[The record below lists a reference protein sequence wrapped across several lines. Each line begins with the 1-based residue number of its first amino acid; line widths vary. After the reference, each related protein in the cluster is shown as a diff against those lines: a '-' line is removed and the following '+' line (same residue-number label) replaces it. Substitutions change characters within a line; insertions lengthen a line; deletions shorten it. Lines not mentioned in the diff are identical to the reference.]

1 MGESKATSCNC
12 KECES
17 KSQEE
22 QKDPKKLIRRIIFAS
37 ILLVVC
43 MVAER
48 LLDLPMWER
57 LLMYLVPFLV
67 AGYDVLGGAAEGIMH
82 GDPFDEDFLMSV
94 ATIGAL
100 AIGFLPDS
108 EPEFAEAVFV
118 MLFFQVGE
126 AFEAVAEGNSRRS
139 IAKLMDI
146 RPDTANVECAGKVS
160 VVSPT
165 EVAIGEI
172 VVVKPGEKIPM
183 DGSIVEGTS
192 SLDTVALTGE
202 SVPRSV
208 SVGDSAISGCVNQTG
223 VLRIRVTKPFGEST
237 ASKILDLIE
246 NAGEHKS
253 RSEHFITRFAHIY
266 TPLVVFSAI
275 ALAIVPPLV
284 SGQFSETFPT
294 WLLRALTFLVVSCP
308 CALVVSVPLTFFG
321 GIGSASK
328 SGILIK
334 GSNFLETL
342 AKADTVVFDKTGT
355 LTRGVFQVMAVHDVA
370 CDRCGAYAHGRSY
383 QGLQGCDEDE
393 QRLLHLAAHVERFS
407 THPIADALRAAYP
420 HENDGCTVED
430 AQEVAGQ
437 GVIARVNGHKVAV
450 GNTRLMDAVG
460 AQWIDC
466 DKVGTIVYVA
476 VDGTYAGHIVIS
488 DEVKKDAAEA
498 IEGIRSEGVHR
509 TVMLTGDREEV
520 AASVAHELGIDE
532 WHAGLLPA
540 DKVEQVEKLLA
551 QKKKDG
557 QALAFVGDGIND
569 APVLARADVGIAMGA
584 MGSDA
589 AIEAADV
596 VLMDDKPSK
605 IARAIQISRRTLRIA
620 RQNIVLAVAIKI
632 AILILA
638 AMGLAPMW
646 LAVFGD
652 VGVLIICVLNA
663 TRTLI

>member
-37 ILLVVC
+37 ILLVAC

-67 AGYDVLGGAAEGIMH
+67 VGYDVLGGAAEGIMH

-520 AASVAHELGIDE
+520 AAFVAHELGIDE

-551 QKKKDG
+551 QKKDG

>member
-126 AFEAVAEGNSRRS
+126 AFETVAEGNSRRS

-146 RPDTANVECAGKVS
+146 RPDTANVERAGKVS

-237 ASKILDLIE
+237 ASKILDLVE

-551 QKKKDG
+551 QKKDG

>member
-520 AASVAHELGIDE
+520 AAFVAHELGIDE

-551 QKKKDG
+551 QKKDG

-620 RQNIVLAVAIKI
+620 RQNIILAVAIKI